1 MVIPDAA
8 KEVDPAMPPM
18 EARQERWL
26 PSEAGWQFEPK
37 WDGFRCLLFRSGK
50 QAELAAKSGKSLAR
64 FFPEIVSL
72 IERLSPESFALDGEL
87 IVAADGVPSF
97 EALQMRLHPAES
109 RIKRLSSETP
119 ATVILFDALA
129 IDGRSLIQS
138 PLIERREALE
148 AFYRKN
154 AAEPLLRLSPFTRNV
169 TVARDWLDASG
180 GAIDGVVAKR
190 LDGHYEPGK
199 RSMIKVKRLR
209 TADCVVGGFR
219 YLERERLVQPEASSH
234 SLCRTL
240 SSELASDKLYE
251 NQIVASTPYPRE
263 SRASLRQMGR
273 DFPRGVLVGSLLLGL
288 YNERGELDHVGF
300 TSALAAQDRPELTEL
315 LEDLIEPP
323 GFTGKAPGGPSRWA
337 TKKSG
342 AWKPVRPV
350 LVVEVQYDHITANR
364 FRHGT
369 KLIRWR
375 PDKSPRQCTYD
386 QLPHRGSPLFE
397 ALLLS

>member
-8 KEVDPAMPPM
+8 KEINPAMPPM
-18 EARQERWL
+18 EARQEQRL

-37 WDGFRCLLFRSGK
+37 WDGFRCLLFRGGK
-50 QAELAAKSGKSLAR
+50 QAELAAKSSKSLAR

-87 IVAADGVPSF
+87 IVAADGASF

-129 IDGRSLIQS
+129 IDGSSLIQS
-138 PLIERREALE
+138 PLTERREALE

-154 AAEPLLRLSPFTRNV
+154 AAEPLLRLSPFTRNAAL
-169 TVARDWLDASG
+169 ARDWLDASG
-180 GAIDGVVAKR
+180 GAIDGVVGKR

-209 TADCVVGGFR
+209 SADCVVGGFR
-219 YLERERLVQPEASSH
+219 YLERERLV
-234 SLCRTL
+234 
-240 SSELASDKLYE
+240 
-251 NQIVASTPYPRE
+251 
-263 SRASLRQMGR
+263 
-273 DFPRGVLVGSLLLGL
+273 GSLLLGL
-288 YNERGELDHVGF
+288 YNGRGELDHVGF
-300 TSALAAQDRPELTEL
+300 TSAIAARDRPELTKL

-323 GFTGKAPGGPSRWA
+323 GFTGEAPGGPSRWA
-337 TKKSG
+337 TEKSR
-342 AWKPVRPV
+342 AWKPVRTV
-350 LVVEVQYDHITANR
+350 LVVEVQYDHITSNR

-386 QLPHRGSPLFE
+386 QLPDRGSPLFE
-397 ALLLS
+397 ALFP